1 MGVAAGIS
9 DTVAAGGT
17 KDVASGFNNEDDD
30 DGSPTGL
37 TEDDVELAAVVPID
51 PIANIWFE
59 LVPKLKVELADPK
72 TGAGVP
78 DGGPNRVGE
87 LDVVGNEGTNAF
99 WVTASLDAAT
109 TGSLGATP
117 NVRTLSVVAPPI
129 ERKGS

>member
-9 DTVAAGGT
+9 ATVAAGGT
-17 KDVASGFNNEDDD
+17 KDAASGFNDEDD
-30 DGSPTGL
+30 DGSPPGL
-37 TEDDVELAAVVPID
+37 TEDEVELAAVVPID

-59 LVPKLKVELADPK
+59 LVPKLRVELADPN

-78 DGGPNRVGE
+78 DPNRVGE
-87 LDVVGNEGTNAF
+87 LDVDENEGTNAF

-117 NVRTLSVVAPPI
+117 KVRTLSVAAPPTI